1 MKLTAKGEYA
11 VRAMA
16 RLALHYQEGPLPLPE
31 IARKE
36 KISLQFLEQIFLIL
50 RRAGLIESMRGAHG
64 GYILGKPPDKI
75 PIGDIVRAV
84 EGPIAPVDCLLENDS
99 DDEQTCNQ
107 LDCCLTRGVWEKL
120 RDRMQEVL
128 DDITLLD
135 IIRANKKNKKE
146 EF

>member
-11 VRAMA
+11 VRAMV

-84 EGPIAPVDCLLENDS
+84 EGPIALVDCLLGGDG
-99 DDEQTCNQ
+99 DDEQVCNQ
-107 LDCCLTRGVWEKL
+107 LDCCLTRGVWKKL

-128 DDITLLD
+128 DDITLLG
-135 IIRANKKNKKE
+135 IITADKKNKGE